1 MINESFYHAPGAPLD
16 LSEDYIIRATALKG
30 HVRAFAIKTT
40 NAVKK
45 ASEIHGTSSVVTAA
59 LGRFI
64 TGSLLLAENMKGEND
79 SQTTTIKCDGPIK
92 GMTCVCDSKGN
103 ARAYPINS
111 VVESTYL
118 RPGKLNVGEA
128 VGNGM
133 LTIVRD
139 IGLREPYVGSIELVT
154 GEIAEDFTY
163 YLAKSEQTPSIV
175 SLGVQID
182 NTGVTHAGGMMIQ
195 LLPGA
200 TEEDI
205 DYLEKRVN
213 GGFPEITFL
222 MSEGL
227 SPEKIVDMFLGDPEI
242 CYLSGEKVGFN
253 CNCSAEKMS
262 RGLATLGK
270 AELKE
275 LANDSNGI
283 DIECHFCNSKYHF
296 TSEDVIKIIENNG

>member
-1 MINESFYHAPGAPLD
+1 MINEAFYHAPGAPLD
-16 LSEDYIIRATALKG
+16 LSEDYIVRATALKG
-30 HVRAFAIKTT
+30 HVRAFGIKTT
-40 NAVKK
+40 NAVAKMQQT
-45 ASEIHGTSSVVTAA
+45 HDTSPVVTAA

-64 TGSLLLAENMKGEND
+64 TGSLMLAENMKGEND
-79 SQTTTIKCDGPIK
+79 SQTTTIKSDGPIR

-103 ARAYPINS
+103 ARAYPFNNN
-111 VVESTYL
+111 VEATYHK
-118 RPGKLNVGEA
+118 PGKLNVGEA
-128 VGNGM
+128 VGKGM
-133 LTIVRD
+133 LTLIRD
-139 IGLREPYVGSIELVT
+139 IGLREPYVGSVELVS

-163 YLAKSEQTPSIV
+163 YLASSEQTPSVV

-182 NTGVTHAGGMMIQ
+182 ANGVTHAGGMMIQ

-200 TEEDI
+200 TEADI

-227 SPEKIVDMFLGDPEI
+227 SPEKIIDMFLGDPEI
-242 CYLSGEKVGFN
+242 CFLSGSKVQYQ

-275 LANDSNGI
+275 LANDPNGI

-296 TSEDVIKIIENNG
+296 TCDDVKKLIE